1 MKNNIT
7 RRDFLN
13 GVALGTGASMLA
25 PLELL
30 AQDASAAA
38 TNYYPPTLTG
48 LRGSHVGSFEVMHAL
63 AWGGAKPES
72 HRELGE
78 HYDLVVVGAGV
89 SGLAAARFWQKR
101 MGEDAKILLLDNH
114 DDFARI
120 GLRQAR

>member
-48 LRGSHVGSFEVMHAL
+48 LRGFLPSTPAING
-63 AWGGAKPES
+63 P
-72 HRELGE
+72 RC
-78 HYDLVVVGAGV
+78 
-89 SGLAAARFWQKR
+89 
-101 MGEDAKILLLDNH
+101 
-114 DDFARI
+114 
-120 GLRQAR
+120 